1 MAADEGLVTVFLR
14 LTQGGFRLEEGALT
28 MERDA
33 EPDSFGMQRKPS
45 R

>member
-1 MAADEGLVTVFLR
+1 MPADEGLVTVFLR

-28 MERDA
+28 MRNRMA
-33 EPDSFGMQRKPS
+33 SGMQRKPS